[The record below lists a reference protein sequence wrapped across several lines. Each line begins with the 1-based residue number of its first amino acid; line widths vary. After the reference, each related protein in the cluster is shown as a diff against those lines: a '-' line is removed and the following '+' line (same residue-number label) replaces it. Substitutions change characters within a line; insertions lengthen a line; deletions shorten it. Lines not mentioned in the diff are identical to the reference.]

1 MIWVHDMSPRS
12 VVVNHEVSMEN
23 RGRASL
29 VMMHSLTH
37 VDYRSLQGSS
47 RDGQWQ
53 WKDRVRLVSLLDFS
67 ALTYF
72 PKVAN
77 SRKASS

>member
-1 MIWVHDMSPRS
+1 M
-12 VVVNHEVSMEN
+12 SMEN

-29 VMMHSLTH
+29 VMMNSLTH
-37 VDYRSLQGSS
+37 VDYRSLQESS

-53 WKDRVRLVSLLDFS
+53 WKERVRCVLLDFS

>member
-1 MIWVHDMSPRS
+1 M
-12 VVVNHEVSMEN
+12 SMEN

-29 VMMHSLTH
+29 VMMDSLTH
-37 VDYRSLQGSS
+37 VDYRSLQEYS

-53 WKDRVRLVSLLDFS
+53 WTERVRLGSLLDFS

-77 SRKASS
+77 SRRASS

>member
-12 VVVNHEVSMEN
+12 VVVNHEVNMEN

-47 RDGQWQ
+47 RDG
-53 WKDRVRLVSLLDFS
+53 
-67 ALTYF
+67 
-72 PKVAN
+72 
-77 SRKASS
+77 